1 LKQGRRV
8 GALRVIAQTETNPEE
23 LEKQSEVIL
32 FFLKEVF
39 KNELIIYVF
48 LNLFFLIRSL
58 KRE

>member
-1 LKQGRRV
+1 
-8 GALRVIAQTETNPEE
+8 VIAQTETNPEE